1 MIQQSNPGAQYRAH
15 KAEIDEA
22 VAHVLESGWFILGQ
36 EVQAFEQEFAAYL
49 GVEYSIGVASGTDAL
64 HLALRACEIGA
75 GDLVFVP
82 SHTAV
87 ATATAV
93 DLCGATPVFVDI
105 NPQTYTMDAQKLEES
120 LRRFAGTG
128 RAKAVIAVHL
138 YGQAADMTAISEMA
152 MRYNLKVIED
162 CAQAHGASW
171 KGKRVGNWGDVAAFS
186 FYPTKNL
193 GALGDGGAVAT
204 NDAQLA
210 ERMRLLR
217 EYGWKERY
225 VSALRGMNTRLDE
238 LQAAILRVKLRYLDE
253 SNAQRAKLAIEYSK
267 GFREARDVTL
277 PFVHQDAT
285 PVWHQFVIRT
295 PQRDALKEY
304 LRENGVATLIHY
316 PVPIHWQPAY
326 ADFAHGASLPHTE
339 NAAQQVLSLPIY
351 PELSVEDACE
361 VSRHIV
367 QWSQGGA

>member
-15 KAEIDEA
+15 KTEIDEA
-22 VAHVLESGWFILGQ
+22 VARVLESGWFILGK

-49 GVEYSIGVASGTDAL
+49 GIEYSIGVASGTDAL
-64 HLALRACEIGA
+64 HLALRACEIGE

-87 ATATAV
+87 ATTTAV

-105 NPQTYTMDAQKLEES
+105 DPQTYTMSPQHLEDS
-120 LRRFAGTG
+120 LRCFAATG
-128 RAKAVIAVHL
+128 RAKAVVPVHL
-138 YGQAADMTAISEMA
+138 YGQAADMTAISEIA
-152 MRYNLKVIED
+152 ARYDLKVIED
-162 CAQAHGASW
+162 CAQAHGALW
-171 KGKRVGNWGDVAAFS
+171 KGKRVGSWCDAAAFS

-204 NDAQLA
+204 NNAELA

-238 LQAAILRVKLRYLDE
+238 MQAAILRVKLRYLDQ
-253 SNAQRAKLAIEYSK
+253 SNAQRTTLAIEYSK
-267 GFREARDVTL
+267 CLQEARNITL
-277 PFVHQDAT
+277 PFVHGDAT

-295 PQRDALKEY
+295 QRRDELKNY
-304 LRENGVATLIHY
+304 LREHGVGTLIHY
-316 PVPIHWQPAY
+316 PVPIHLQPAY
-326 ADFAHGASLPHTE
+326 ADFAHGAAFPETE
-339 NAAQQVLSLPIY
+339 NAALQVLSLPLY
-351 PELSVEDACE
+351 PELGIEDVRE
-361 VSRHIV
+361 VARHIV
-367 QWSQGGA
+367 QWTQS

>member
-1 MIQQSNPGAQYRAH
+1 MIQQSNPGAQYRAY
-15 KAEIDEA
+15 KTEIDEA
-22 VAHVLESGWFILGQ
+22 VARVLDSGWFILGE
-36 EVQAFEQEFAAYL
+36 EVKAFEQEFAAYL

-105 NPQTYTMDAQKLEES
+105 NPQTYTMDPQHLEDS
-120 LRRFAGTG
+120 IQCFASTG
-128 RAKAVIAVHL
+128 KAKAVIAVHL
-138 YGQAADMTAISEMA
+138 YGHAADMTAINDIA
-152 MRYNLKVIED
+152 ARYKLKVIED
-162 CAQAHGASW
+162 CAQAHGALW
-171 KGKRVGNWGDVAAFS
+171 KEKSVGSWGDVAAFS

-204 NDAQLA
+204 NDAELA

-238 LQAAILRVKLRYLDE
+238 MQAAILRVKLRYLDD
-253 SNAQRAKLAIEYSK
+253 SNAKRATLAIEYSK
-267 GFREARDVTL
+267 CLQGARNITL
-277 PFVHQDAT
+277 PFVHYDAT

-295 PQRDALKEY
+295 QQRDALKNY
-304 LRENGVATLIHY
+304 LREHDVGTLIHY
-316 PVPIHWQPAY
+316 PVPIHLQPAY
-326 ADFAHGASLPHTE
+326 ADFAHGAAFPQTE
-339 NAAQQVLSLPIY
+339 SAALQVLSLPIY
-351 PELSVEDACE
+351 PELSVEDVRE
-361 VSRHIV
+361 VARHIV
-367 QWSQGGA
+367 QWSRGEA